1 MADQTIKSFE
11 DLHAAVQRH
20 GSKTVIYRGVTK
32 LTHQLTPDIGRPD
45 ISGASSTLERD
56 EKTILRLFKERA
68 IPYLS
73 FKPDTEWDW
82 LAIAR
87 HHGLPTRL
95 LDWSRNPL
103 VAAYFAV
110 EKESTE
116 DSLIYAYHNE
126 TYIRTDKCPDPFEM
140 TRVGKFIPKHVS
152 SRIIAQVGV
161 FTIHPKPGEAFESPD
176 VERLILKAECREDL
190 KWILYKYG
198 IHRASLFPDLDGLA
212 AHIKWLRTD
221 IY

>member
-1 MADQTIKSFE
+1 MADQIIKSFD
-11 DLHAAVQRH
+11 DLHAAVQRYQ
-20 GSKTVIYRGVTK
+20 GKTIIYRGVTK
-32 LTHQLTPDIGRPD
+32 LSYKLIPDIGRHSA
-45 ISGASSTLERD
+45 IGSSSLEK
-56 EKTILRLFKERA
+56 EEGTILRLFKEQA
-68 IPYLS
+68 FPYLS
-73 FKPDTEWDW
+73 FQPETDWDW

-110 EKESTE
+110 EEQSNE
-116 DSLIYAYHNE
+116 DSAIYAYRSE
-126 TYIRTDKCPDPFEM
+126 TFIRTDKSSNPFERK
-140 TRVGKFIPKHVS
+140 TVGKFIPKHVS
-152 SRIIAQVGV
+152 GRISAQVGV
-161 FTIHPKPGEAFESPD
+161 FTIHPTPGEAFESPGD
-176 VERLILKAECREDL
+176 IDRLILRADCREDL
-190 KWILYKYG
+190 KWILYRYG